1 MTRKQL
7 PFFAAFI
14 VLLFGAMACACLG
27 SGVGVPGFQATANAA
42 FTQASSGAAT
52 AGAQGNT
59 LAATAA
65 VEATNAA
72 ATASAAGGSS
82 AQATPTK
89 ASGGTT
95 SEATATTAS
104 SGGGGGGSANGGPS
118 DVPVVKGDNTILLI
132 NQQLVSY
139 QTKVSFADTV
149 KFYKGAMP
157 ENGWK
162 EDTAT
167 SVETQNADV
176 LAYTKDNRKAQ
187 VSITADPNS
196 GQTVVLITIQ

>member
-27 SGVGVPGFQATANAA
+27 SGVGISGFQATANAA
-42 FTQASSGAAT
+42 FTQSVSAASTAAAQSG
-52 AGAQGNT
+52 G
-59 LAATAA
+59 LEATAA
-65 VEATNAA
+65 VEATNAVATANAAGGSTVSATATQGSGGAQPTAA
-72 ATASAAGGSS
+72 ATAS
-82 AQATPTK
+82 
-89 ASGGTT
+89 
-95 SEATATTAS
+95 S
-104 SGGGGGGSANGGPS
+104 SGGGGSASGGPS

-162 EDTAT
+162 ADASTT
-167 SVETQNADV
+167 IETQNADV